1 MKQYDVIVI
10 GSGAGAIVAEEALA
24 HGMETA
30 LVDSG
35 PMGGTCL
42 NVGCIPSKL
51 LIYPADRV
59 VEIREATSLGIHA
72 TIESIDFGFIM
83 ERMRRSIKKD
93 RDLSHES
100 VEGTPGLDY
109 YPEEARFLKDYTLD
123 VGGKK
128 IRGEKIFIASGAR
141 PLIPPIKGLDDVD
154 YLTNETV
161 LELRE
166 LPQSLIIIGG
176 GYIAVEYAHFFSAM
190 GAEVTL
196 IQRGERLVKEEEPEI
211 SAKLREQMATRM
223 VIHTGFEA
231 VEVRRKKDGCTLSA
245 LEKASGRT
253 REFRAERLMIAAGR
267 ISNADRLQVN
277 NTGVRT
283 DDRGY
288 IAVNNRMETGKEN
301 IWAVGDAVG
310 RKMFRHAANREAELV
325 WRGVFHGEGGDM
337 NFDLVPHAVFSHP
350 EIASVGLTEA
360 EAVKVH
366 GDEKVWVGFADYGDI
381 ARGEAM
387 AEEHGFAKA
396 IINDEG
402 TVLGFH
408 LIGPQASILIQEVV
422 NAMASGDGTFLPI
435 LLGIHIHPALSE
447 LIPAALANAQPA
459 SASAAE
465 T

>member
-1 MKQYDVIVI
+1 MKQYDVIII

-35 PMGGTCL
+35 PVGGTCL

-59 VEIREATSLGIHA
+59 MEIREAAALGIRA
-72 TIESIDFGFIM
+72 EIESIDFGFIM
-83 ERMRRSIKKD
+83 ERMRRSISRD
-93 RDLSHES
+93 RDRSRES
-100 VEGTPGLDY
+100 IEAAPGIDFYSGESRFVE
-109 YPEEARFLKDYTLD
+109 DYTLET
-123 VGGKK
+123 GGKR

-141 PLIPPIKGLDDVD
+141 PLIPPIQGLDDVD

-161 LELRE
+161 LDLRE
-166 LPQSLIIIGG
+166 LPSSLVIVGG

-211 SAKLREQMATRM
+211 SARLRERMETRM
-223 VIHTGFEA
+223 DVYTGVEA
-231 VEVRRKKDGCTLSA
+231 VEVRGESGGCTVSA
-245 LEKASGRT
+245 REKSSGRT
-253 REFRAERLMIAAGR
+253 LRFQAERILVAAGR
-267 ISNADRLQVN
+267 ISNADRLQVG
-277 NTGVRT
+277 NTGVGT
-283 DDRGY
+283 DDRGF

-301 IWAVGDAVG
+301 IWAFGDAVG

-325 WRGVFHGEGGDM
+325 WRSVFHGEGGEMD
-337 NFDLVPHAVFSHP
+337 FDLVPHAVFSHP

-360 EAVKVH
+360 EALQVH
-366 GDEKVWVGFADYGDI
+366 GDDRVWVGFAGYSDI

-387 AEEHGFAKA
+387 GEEHGFAKA
-396 IINDEG
+396 VLEG
-402 TVLGFH
+402 EGGLLGFH
-408 LIGPQASILIQEVV
+408 IIGPRASILIQEVV
-422 NAMASGDGTFLPI
+422 NAMAAEGTFLPI

-447 LIPAALANAQPA
+447 IVPAAIENAQPA
-459 SASAAE
+459 SAVKPA
-465 T
+465 